1 MPPSHQ
7 YNCRKLAD
15 FCSNSNL
22 TFVTQA
28 VSLTVEPRKVVTV
41 AHKQFLRIA
50 AFKSNYWVES
60 EDFSCFFAVI
70 TPSPATTHTP
80 VFNTYHHFRI
90 LRKAYPSPC
99 EGRICTNVTSIDH
112 QGPDLTLGSFFS
124 GIVFLK
130 QLNQFKETLGKV

>member
-15 FCSNSNL
+15 FCFNSNL

-28 VSLTVEPRKVVTV
+28 VSLTVELRKVVTV

-70 TPSPATTHTP
+70 TPSPGTTHTP
-80 VFNTYHHFRI
+80 VFYTYHQTTLLQDI
-90 LRKAYPSPC
+90 LFS
-99 EGRICTNVTSIDH
+99 
-112 QGPDLTLGSFFS
+112 SFCH
-124 GIVFLK
+124 
-130 QLNQFKETLGKV
+130 

>member
-15 FCSNSNL
+15 FRYNSNL

-28 VSLTVEPRKVVTV
+28 VALTVEPRKVVTV

-70 TPSPATTHTP
+70 TPSPGTSLQHLSP
-80 VFNTYHHFRI
+80 VYTLPRYPYLI
-90 LRKAYPSPC
+90 LLS
-99 EGRICTNVTSIDH
+99 
-112 QGPDLTLGSFFS
+112 LTFH
-124 GIVFLK
+124 
-130 QLNQFKETLGKV
+130 